1 MAELDADAL
10 LPNDRMQAMVL
21 DGDVSQIH
29 RGAGQR
35 YASEGDVFILED
47 TAFEVTS
54 VEDRTLGE
62 MDDGDARR
70 EGSDSLQA
78 YRERMVRVHGGQ
90 FEWDADS
97 DVVRYQFSPQE

>member
-1 MAELDADAL
+1 
-10 LPNDRMQAMVL
+10 
-21 DGDVSQIH
+21 
-29 RGAGQR
+29 
-35 YASEGDVFILED
+35 
-47 TAFEVTS
+47 
-54 VEDRTLGE
+54 

-70 EGSDSLQA
+70 EGSDSLAA